1 MMEIWR
7 TAIEACSLY
16 GLSLAIC
23 GFGIFAFIV
32 LIVTIIRNW
41 RDLIDE

>member
-7 TAIEACSLY
+7 VANEAVAVY